1 MAQTAY
7 NDGLNLP
14 YSLEAEQAVLG
25 AILMDPESINQV
37 ADILR
42 PDYFYLPEHQAI
54 YRVMSQ
60 KMMESQT
67 IDFVTVLESL
77 KSEGFFSGEEGKA
90 YLFKMAQIVPS
101 ISNIGNY
108 ARIVREKHDVRSLI
122 HAAREIIDDAMD
134 PGNDPS
140 LLMDAA
146 EQKIYEI
153 RQGRPGAY
161 PGRAGQQLRDV
172 LQAGLQRP
180 GSVRGHSQRHR
191 RPRRADHRPQP
202 VGYDHRRRPPRHGQD
217 QLRAEHRPQRGG

>member
-14 YSLEAEQAVLG
+14 YSLEAEQAILG

-37 ADILR
+37 ADVLR

-108 ARIVREKHDVRSLI
+108 ARIVREKHDVRS
-122 HAAREIIDDAMD
+122 AYPRRA
-134 PGNDPS
+134 GNHRRRYGSGQRRVPADGRGG
-140 LLMDAA
+140 AG
-146 EQKIYEI
+146 KIYEI
-153 RQGRPGAY
+153 SPGTAAGRPGAD

-180 GSVRGHSQRHR
+180 GSVGLGHSQRHR

-202 VGYDHRRRPPRHGQD
+202 GRTCIYSSVPVPAWARPASR
-217 QLRAEHRPQRGG
+217 